1 MYNVTVTTEIR
12 KLDGTAFSKND
23 QVWSNM
29 PYEGILLLQKVG
41 LEGLSPGKSPSKA
54 RTLIC
59 SNSADIITAC
69 TRNSSGTSWRSSM
82 GLMKPLEL

>member
-1 MYNVTVTTEIR
+1 MACEKNTLLINRSINMYNVTVTTEIR

-41 LEGLSPGKSPSKA
+41 LEGLSKLLEETEKAKSQASK
-54 RTLIC
+54 
-59 SNSADIITAC
+59 
-69 TRNSSGTSWRSSM
+69 
-82 GLMKPLEL
+82 

>member
-12 KLDGTAFSKND
+12 KLYGAAFSKND

-41 LEGLSPGKSPSKA
+41 LEGLSKLLEETEKA
-54 RTLIC
+54 K
-59 SNSADIITAC
+59 AQPV
-69 TRNSSGTSWRSSM
+69 
-82 GLMKPLEL
+82 K